1 VTTPV
6 PTLPP
11 RYPGRLLDGHFGEVP
26 PKISYAIEV
35 APPNKGLQLTIDSW
49 AFLSSVAFWRGG
61 FCSVALTASAVCCS

>member
-11 RYPGRLLDGHFGEVP
+11 SYRGRVLEIHFGEVP

-35 APPNKGLQLTIDSW
+35 APPNKGLQLTADSW
-49 AFLSSVAFWRGG
+49 TFLSSVAFWRRG
-61 FCSVALTASAVCCS
+61 FYSVALTGSAVCCS